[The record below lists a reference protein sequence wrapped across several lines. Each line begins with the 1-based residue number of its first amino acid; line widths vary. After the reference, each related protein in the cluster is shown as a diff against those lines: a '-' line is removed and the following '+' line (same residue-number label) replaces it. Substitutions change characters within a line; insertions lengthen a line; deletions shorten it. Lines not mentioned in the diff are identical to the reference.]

1 MNILLVVTDL
11 FFPDQIGGGRR
22 TLETAR
28 ILSSLGHNITIFS
41 NRRSDQNNF
50 DMVESFKVY
59 RNKMPELNIWLYEFV
74 HKNRNRPLI
83 RFFNRFLKK
92 YIIQS
97 PKININD
104 TGFDSHL
111 DIIKEYTLK
120 DKIKEL
126 YRHKLPIHKII
137 KIIPSI
143 PIMFNIIKKEK
154 IDAIYER
161 GPSYGLGVLMAK
173 LTGRVAVLDFIDIM
187 YSNWALKKA
196 DRILSYFTKFQIPA
210 FIPRDKIDIVYMTA
224 DEKRFLPNIDT
235 KDLRIKMG
243 LEDNYVVGI
252 YVGGFYKWH
261 GLDYLVKAIN
271 IIKQNPKLLPQNKFL
286 KIMLVGSGDEFNN
299 IKDSIHKLNLE
310 SFFILTGK
318 VGFDEVPKY
327 TCLADFCCSLNSADA
342 IGFKLVEYMA
352 CGKPTL
358 IGPLDIVPKFFHNND
373 TVLYVDPTN
382 PDDIAQKII
391 YIMNNLDKVKII
403 GQNARK
409 LVESK
414 YTWTQHGKTII
425 NAIYKSRKMKPIF

>member
-22 TLETAR
+22 TIETAR

-41 NRRSDQNNF
+41 NRRADQNEF

-59 RNKMPELNIWLYEFV
+59 RHKMPEINIWFHEFLSKGQYQ
-74 HKNRNRPLI
+74 HPII
-83 RFFNRFLKK
+83 RSFNHFLKK
-92 YIIQS
+92 ILITS
-97 PKININD
+97 PDNKINN

-120 DKIKEL
+120 DKIKDF
-126 YRHKLPIHKII
+126 YRHKFPLHKII

-143 PIMFNIIKKEK
+143 PLMFKIINKEK

-161 GPSYGLGVLMAK
+161 GPSYGLGIFMAK
-173 LTGRVAVLDFIDIM
+173 LTGRVSVLDFIDIM
-187 YSNWALKKA
+187 YSNWALKNA

-210 FIPRDKIDIVYMTA
+210 FIPRDKIDIVYMTV
-224 DEKRFLPNIDT
+224 DEKRFNPYINT
-235 KDLRIKMG
+235 GDLRKKLG
-243 LEDNYVVGI
+243 LDENCVVGI

-261 GLDYLVKAIN
+261 GLEYLVKAAE
-271 IIKQNPKLLPQNKFL
+271 IIKQNQQLLPQNKSL
-286 KIMLVGSGDEFNN
+286 KLILVGSGDEFNN
-299 IKDSIHKLNLE
+299 IKNLIHKHNLE
-310 SFFILTGK
+310 SYFILTGK

-358 IGPLDIVPKFFHNND
+358 IGALDIVPKFFHNNK
-373 TVLYVDPTN
+373 TVIYVDSTN
-382 PDDIAQKII
+382 PNDIAQKII
-391 YIMNNLDKVKII
+391 YIINNLDKVRII
-403 GQNARK
+403 GLNARK

-414 YTWTQHGKTII
+414 YTWTQHGKKIV
-425 NAIYKSRKMKPIF
+425 NAIYKSIKN